1 MVEKIAIELKK
12 GQTFKVRNKRKKYQI
27 EDIFSDYLSVTI
39 YYKVS
44 SFIFS
49 KLKLSKDDIVIVY

>member
-27 EDIFSDYLSVTI
+27 EDIFCDYLSVTI

-44 SFIFS
+44 AFIFS
-49 KLKLSKDDIVIVY
+49 KLKLSKNDIVIVY